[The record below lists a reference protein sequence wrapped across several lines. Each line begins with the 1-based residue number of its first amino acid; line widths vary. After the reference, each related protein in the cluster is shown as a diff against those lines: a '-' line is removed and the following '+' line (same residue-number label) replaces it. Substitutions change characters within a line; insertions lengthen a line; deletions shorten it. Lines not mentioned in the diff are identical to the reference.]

1 MGEAAEE
8 LERLAC
14 VFGITRMHAVSHMC
28 LEYQKCSLLSTSTY
42 VEDYYAL
49 LTESL
54 MRMKENANNN
64 LEDIATN
71 ILMVPDSV
79 FREESETELTGHIYL
94 KI

>member
-1 MGEAAEE
+1 
-8 LERLAC
+8 
-14 VFGITRMHAVSHMC
+14 MC
-28 LEYQKCSLLSTSTY
+28 LEYQKCSLLFTSTY

-54 MRMKENANNN
+54 MRMKENANKN

-79 FREESETELTGHIYL
+79 FRKESETELTGHNYL